1 MSFNCIDGNEMMNRK
16 EKLFAFISDENYIPL
31 KIDEIAVLLDVPKS
45 DYTELAQLLDELV
58 DEGKIFKTKKNKYIG
73 TDNSPQLVVG
83 TLSCN
88 SSRGFGFVRCE
99 KEGESDIFIPL
110 NAMNG
115 AFDRDKVLVHID
127 KSENEHSR
135 REGHIVNV
143 IKRGNVQIV
152 GVVRGIKSGK
162 YVIAPDRRE
171 FFSDVLVPVPMAM
184 EAKKGD
190 RVLVKIDKYS
200 ERGQAYGVVLTVLGR
215 SDSLFSCLNGV
226 ILENNYCLDF
236 RDEVQS
242 ELESIP
248 DEVSEEDIKDRE
260 DLRDII
266 TFTIDGDNSRDFDDA
281 VSLEILDN
289 GNMLLGVHIAD
300 VTHYVKENSA
310 LDTEA
315 LNRATSVYFPHIV
328 IPMLPQKL
336 SNGICSLN
344 PDVDRL
350 TLSVFMEY
358 DLNANLHSQR
368 ITKSVIHSHARMTY
382 ANVNK
387 ILDGDK
393 ELINE
398 YKDISPILYKMN
410 ELSKQLIKKRD
421 ERGAIDFDFPETKIV
436 CDDNGNPI
444 DVQKDVRGNS
454 ERIIESFMLSANE
467 TVAETAFWSELPFI
481 YRVHEAPDTEKLTD
495 FNNFIKNFGYSLKGK
510 LDSDTIHP
518 KALQEIAKAVKG
530 TPEEMMISK
539 IMLRSLMKAC
549 YRDTN
554 DGHFGLASRYYCHFT
569 SPIRRYPDLFIHRVL
584 KDFISGNLDD
594 TKRAFYEKKAIDASI
609 ISSDKE
615 VGAENAERDAVEIL
629 KTAYMQE
636 HLGEVFDAVVSS
648 VTSFGIFAMLE
659 NSCEGL
665 IRYQSIQS
673 DYFEYNDKT
682 HTAIGKRTGKEYK
695 IGDEVEIVVAAA
707 DILSRRIDFVL
718 SEDATFSNIQRI
730 TQHNK
735 PIKLRKEKNKST
747 YTRKRKRR

>member
-1 MSFNCIDGNEMMNRK
+1 MMNRK

-31 KIDEIAVLLDVPKS
+31 KFDEIAILLDVPKS
-45 DYTELAQLLDELV
+45 DFTELAQILDELV
-58 DEGKIFKTKKNKYIG
+58 AEGKIFKTKKNKYIA

-83 TLSCN
+83 ILSCN
-88 SSRGFGFVRCE
+88 ASRGFGFVRCE
-99 KEGESDIFIPL
+99 KEDESDIFIPL

-200 ERGQAYGVVLTVLGR
+200 ERGQAYGVVLTVLGK

-226 ILENNYCLDF
+226 ILENNYCLNF
-236 RDEVQS
+236 SDEVQS

-260 DLRDII
+260 DLRDIV
-266 TFTIDGDNSRDFDDA
+266 TFTIDGDDSRDFDDA
-281 VSLEILDN
+281 VSLEMLDN

-315 LNRATSVYFPHIV
+315 LNRATSVYFPHMV

-350 TLSVFMEY
+350 ALSVFMEY
-358 DLNANLHSQR
+358 DSDANLHTQR
-368 ITKSVIHSHARMTY
+368 ITKSVIHSYARMTY

-387 ILDGDK
+387 ILDGDN
-393 ELINE
+393 ELINK

-421 ERGAIDFDFPETKIV
+421 ERGAIDFDFPETKII
-436 CDDNGNPI
+436 CDEKGNPI
-444 DVQKDVRGNS
+444 DVKKDVRGNS
-454 ERIIESFMLSANE
+454 ERLIESFMLSANE

-584 KDFISGNLDD
+584 KDFISGNLND

-695 IGDEVEIVVAAA
+695 IGDEVEIVVAAT

-730 TQHNK
+730 TQHSK